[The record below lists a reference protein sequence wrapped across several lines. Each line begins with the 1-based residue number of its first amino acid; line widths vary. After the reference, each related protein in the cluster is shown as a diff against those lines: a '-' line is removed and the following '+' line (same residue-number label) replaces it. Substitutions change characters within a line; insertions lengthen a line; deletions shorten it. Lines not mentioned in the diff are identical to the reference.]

1 MAVPMTW
8 NPENLAEYAKNH
20 SIKECANMYGCPYG
34 TMSSYLQ
41 KHKIKHGEGRP
52 KETNNPRYKHG
63 HSNTRLYK
71 IWKNMR
77 SRCYNS
83 NTPDYKYYG
92 SRGIK
97 ICKDWSD
104 FAVFELW
111 AINNGYSDALTLDR
125 IDVNG
130 NYCPDNCR
138 WVTRKE
144 QSNNKRNLHT
154 IEYKGE
160 TRTLTQWSE
169 ILNIPISTLYRYL
182 VSEGS
187 LEKAIIKFQR
197 RKICVVS

>member
-1 MAVPMTW
+1 MKRFCTYYEEKPQGD
-8 NPENLAEYAKNH
+8 
-20 SIKECANMYGCPYG
+20 S
-34 TMSSYLQ
+34 
-41 KHKIKHGEGRP
+41 
-52 KETNNPRYKHG
+52 
-63 HSNTRLYK
+63 
-71 IWKNMR
+71 
-77 SRCYNS
+77 
-83 NTPDYKYYG
+83 YYG
-92 SRGIK
+92 FHGFMTALLHEAIEFGRK
-97 ICKDWSD
+97 ICKDWNN
-104 FAVFELW
+104 FAIFELW
-111 AINNGYSDALTLDR
+111 AINNGYSDVLTLDR

-144 QSNNKRNLHT
+144 QSNNKRNLHM